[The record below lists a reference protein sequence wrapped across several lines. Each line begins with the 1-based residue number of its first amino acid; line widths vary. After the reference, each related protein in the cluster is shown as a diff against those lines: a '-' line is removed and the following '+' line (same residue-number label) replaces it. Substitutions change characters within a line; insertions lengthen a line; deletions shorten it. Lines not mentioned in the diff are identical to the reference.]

1 MFVLTVCILRHLKNR
16 QRILESFLIFS
27 NSFTETWNDRQNCR
41 NTWDSPARKK
51 RKTVMR
57 KHGWQLKGE
66 VAGDEKGKFFVG
78 SPDILQALVF
88 AEDEADVL
96 KIPQE

>member
-1 MFVLTVCILRHLKNR
+1 MGFPCPKEKKN
-16 QRILESFLIFS
+16 SHAK
-27 NSFTETWNDRQNCR
+27 TWL
-41 NTWDSPARKK
+41 AIKK
-51 RKTVMR
+51 
-57 KHGWQLKGE
+57 
-66 VAGDEKGKFFVG
+66 EKLPGTRRGKFFVG